1 MFRHIKRSKICPTRL
16 LQFRFGTSG
25 GRSYNKE
32 PLEAHA
38 KKYVTDRVA
47 CSCSRLWFILVLL
60 LKSAVSTTVYK
71 TRIGDVAFV
80 AEPETGKKDIS
91 SETYILMFP
100 EEPPTLQPETK
111 TTEPI
116 VEDSNQPIASDN
128 IIIRPGDNL
137 FRIALEYYGDG
148 NYYSQLAA
156 YNNIQNPNLIPVGLS
171 LEIPPHLRS

>member
-1 MFRHIKRSKICPTRL
+1 MQKSML
-16 LQFRFGTSG
+16 LIV
-25 GRSYNKE
+25 
-32 PLEAHA
+32 L
-38 KKYVTDRVA
+38 
-47 CSCSRLWFILVLL
+47 LVLVL
-60 LKSAVSTTVYK
+60 VYGLYWFYYSKAPVSTTVYK